1 MADHDKILVR
11 LLVRG
16 FTIMS
21 QLLRCFETPKGMQEA
36 VIFTSKNLERVSD
49 RDDEKTWKG
58 TRIKKIVSIDT
69 VTNLGTEL
77 HWMSM
82 RLNIHINAYRRALGL
97 KTIDFERDAK
107 IYDTEVRRGE
117 KSIDDRRA

>member
-1 MADHDKILVR
+1 
-11 LLVRG
+11 
-16 FTIMS
+16 MS
-21 QLLRCFETPKGMQEA
+21 QLLGCFETPKGMQEA
-36 VIFTSKNLERVSD
+36 VTFTSKNLDRIGD

-58 TRIKKIVSIDT
+58 TRINKKVPIDT
-69 VTNLGTEL
+69 LTNLGTEL

-82 RLNIHINAYRRALGL
+82 RLNIHINAYRRAMGL

-117 KSIDDRRA
+117 KSINDRRA